1 MNGKDL
7 RFKLES
13 SKCTLFFTFLPFII
27 HTELLILYGDIK
39 ATFVKIIWINYFLKV
54 SVDKKNCAVSLII
67 RISFGF
73 LI

>member
-39 ATFVKIIWINYFLKV
+39 ATFVKII
-54 SVDKKNCAVSLII
+54 
-67 RISFGF
+67 
-73 LI
+73 